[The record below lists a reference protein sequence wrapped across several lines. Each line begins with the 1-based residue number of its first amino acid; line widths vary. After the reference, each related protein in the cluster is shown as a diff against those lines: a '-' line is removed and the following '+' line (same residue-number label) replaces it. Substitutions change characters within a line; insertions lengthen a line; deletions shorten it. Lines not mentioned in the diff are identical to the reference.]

1 MGAECP
7 FSLPHL
13 FYCQGWGAGEAALG
27 QLSGNPSEHL
37 ECSLPPILWCV
48 MGKHIREELLK

>member
-7 FSLPHL
+7 FSVPHL

-27 QLSGNPSEHL
+27 QLSGNPSEDL
-37 ECSLPPILWCV
+37 ECSLPSHFMECDV
-48 MGKHIREELLK
+48 QTH